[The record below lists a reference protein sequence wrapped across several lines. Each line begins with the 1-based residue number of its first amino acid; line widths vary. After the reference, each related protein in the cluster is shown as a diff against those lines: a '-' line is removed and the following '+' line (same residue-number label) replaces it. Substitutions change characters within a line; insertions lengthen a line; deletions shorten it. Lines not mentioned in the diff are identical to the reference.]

1 MKEITINCAGLTDPA
16 EFCALLARHLDLPES
31 SDSSPDTLYDSL
43 TTISQETHV
52 TIFGLD
58 TLEFGEKFRS
68 TLMDAEADNFWLNIS
83 IA

>member
-16 EFCALLARHLDLPES
+16 ELCALLARQLNIPEPPES
-31 SDSSPDTLYDSL
+31 SSESLYDAL
-43 TTISQETHV
+43 TAISQETHV
-52 TIFGLD
+52 TVFGLD
-58 TLEFGEKFRS
+58 TLDFGEAFRT